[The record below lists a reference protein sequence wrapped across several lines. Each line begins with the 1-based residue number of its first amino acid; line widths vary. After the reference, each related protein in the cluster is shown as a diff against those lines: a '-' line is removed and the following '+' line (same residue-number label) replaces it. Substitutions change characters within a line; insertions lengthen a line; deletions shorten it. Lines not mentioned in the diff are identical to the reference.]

1 MSRLVA
7 CVFGSTWRML
17 ISGESAPRS
26 GRILSQL
33 RSERFLNSGAFSAAS
48 GEATGSTARQ
58 LSKKLNAIT
67 VARYNFVFI
76 DENKTGFT
84 TPAEIPKIKLI
95 RSILL
100 EKVSRKILLACLAA
114 LINVHVL

>member
-1 MSRLVA
+1 MSRFVA
-7 CVFGSTWRML
+7 CVFGSKWRML
-17 ISGESAPRS
+17 ITGESAPRS

-33 RSERFLNSGAFSAAS
+33 RSKRFLNSGALTAES

-76 DENKTGFT
+76 DENQTGFT
-84 TPAEIPKIKLI
+84 TPADIPRIKLI

-100 EKVSRKILLACLAA
+100 EKFPVRFCSR
-114 LINVHVL
+114 V

>member
-33 RSERFLNSGAFSAAS
+33 RSERFLNSGALTAAS

-76 DENKTGFT
+76 DENQTGVNISV
-84 TPAEIPKIKLI
+84 EILKIKLN
-95 RSILL
+95 RSIRTI
-100 EKVSRKILLACLAA
+100 SY
-114 LINVHVL
+114 

>member
-1 MSRLVA
+1 MLV
-7 CVFGSTWRML
+7 
-17 ISGESAPRS
+17 SGESATRA

-33 RSERFLNSGAFSAAS
+33 RSKRLLNSGALTAAS
-48 GEATGSTARQ
+48 REATGYTARQ

-76 DENKTGFT
+76 DENQTGFT

-100 EKVSRKILLACLAA
+100 EKFPVRFCSRVKP
-114 LINVHVL
+114 H